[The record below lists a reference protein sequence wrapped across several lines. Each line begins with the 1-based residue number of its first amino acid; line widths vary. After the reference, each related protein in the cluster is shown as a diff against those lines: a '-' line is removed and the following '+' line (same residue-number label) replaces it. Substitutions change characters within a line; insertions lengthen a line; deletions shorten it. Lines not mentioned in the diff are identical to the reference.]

1 MKYHIITYGCQMNKS
16 DSERIASFF
25 DKKGFQ
31 ESSLNDADIII
42 VNSCSIRQ
50 SAVDRMEAKIR
61 KIKKTSHQKIIL
73 TGCMLEKD
81 KKKLAPFF
89 DYYFPPQNTK
99 EWTFLKKEK
108 NENFF
113 DITPKRSGIT
123 AYISIMTGC
132 DNFCSYCVVPYAKG
146 REKSRDA
153 KEIIKE
159 TKEAIEKGYKEI
171 WLLGQNVNSYKGG
184 MTFAELLREINKMKG
199 NFWIRFTSSHPKDL
213 SSDIVSAMK
222 DCKKMTKYLH
232 LPIQS
237 GDDDILKK
245 MNRLYN
251 IKEYKGIIEEVR
263 KSIPGISI
271 STDVI
276 VGFPGETEK
285 NFSNTV
291 KLFREMEFDM
301 AYIARYSPREQT
313 VAYNLK
319 ETVKN
324 EEKRR
329 REKILEEIIKENAS
343 RKNRRFL
350 KKTLTVLVLRKSKNN
365 KLIGK
370 TTGYQNIIFEG
381 EEVLVGS
388 FVKIKVTHSS
398 IWGLKGKINRK

>member
-25 DKKGFQ
+25 DKKGSQ
-31 ESSLNDADIII
+31 ETSLENADFI
-42 VNSCSIRQ
+42 VINSCSIRQ
-50 SAVDRMEAKIR
+50 SAIDRMEAKIR
-61 KIKKTSHQKIIL
+61 KIKKTSHQKVIL
-73 TGCMLEKD
+73 TGCILEKD

-89 DYYFPPQNTK
+89 DYYFPPQDTK
-99 EWTFLKKEK
+99 EWNFLKKEK

-123 AYISIMTGC
+123 AYVSIMTGC
-132 DNFCSYCVVPYAKG
+132 DNFCSYCVVPYTKG
-146 REKSRDA
+146 REMSRNSEEVLQEA
-153 KEIIKE
+153 
-159 TKEAIEKGYKEI
+159 KEAINAGYKEI

-184 MTFAELLREINKMKG
+184 MTFAELLKEVDKIKG
-199 NFWIRFTSSHPKDL
+199 SFWIRFASSHPKDL
-213 SSDIVSAMK
+213 SSDIISAMK
-222 DCKKMTKYLH
+222 DCRKMTRYLH

-245 MNRLYN
+245 MNRPYDT
-251 IKEYKGIIEEVR
+251 KRYREIIEEV
-263 KSIPGISI
+263 KEKIPDISI

-313 VAYNLK
+313 AAHNLK
-319 ETVKN
+319 ETVDA

-343 RKNRRFL
+343 KRNKRFL
-350 KKTLTVLVLRKSKNN
+350 KKTLPVLVLRKTKNN

-370 TTGYQNIIFEG
+370 TTGYQNIIFDGKES
-381 EEVLVGS
+381 LVGD
-388 FVKIKVTHSS
+388 FVKVKVTHSS
-398 IWGLKGKINRK
+398 VWGLKGKIIQK